1 MKIQPQFHSWS
12 SQRTVR
18 LPREMSA
25 AWEQREEKRL
35 MENRIQ
41 ASLSGT
47 KVETK
52 KETKPQETPP
62 SSWFGTPS
70 VTIEAA
76 AALCG
81 GDLEALRRD
90 GLPDTV
96 DLEKLE
102 RELTEIT
109 GHDFM
114 KSTADIGQVL
124 EELASRFAVV
134 KARIEKEPED
144 GEKGVRLQALT
155 DLMER
160 QTQRLAE
167 NFADSVG
174 GFYEKHGLDGERD
187 KIYQSVLE
195 NAHSLYH
202 EYDAF
207 AKSSG
212 IYRNVPAED
221 AWLQNCDQYMA
232 SELRGAYVR
241 TGVLSMPS
249 LNSDMIPVK
258 SLSAASDLARAA
270 SRCIDG
276 GAAGT
281 VSEEEMGVRLG
292 TMALTGYSLVE
303 SSKALQYH
311 KQAILDAFGTHM
323 ETLLDESD
331 RLLSKKAETGGKAAY
346 PPLERA
352 AVASIAETMIGTY
365 RVTGSME
372 RGLEAG
378 IAKAHKRFLEKKNS
392 GGAAERYRRS
402 AYWEQMYVMGRTG
415 SGKNTSVQ
423 GILNGLWA
431 SLPAD
436 ASLDSVFGTSFLGKA

>member
-1 MKIQPQFHSWS
+1 MNIQPRFQSTGS
-12 SQRTVR
+12 GRTVK
-18 LPREMSA
+18 LPTTISA
-25 AWEQREEKRL
+25 QRREEKRL
-35 MENRIQ
+35 MEVRIQ

-47 KVETK
+47 KVEAK

-62 SSWFGTPS
+62 SSWFGTPP

-76 AALCG
+76 AALYG

-124 EELASRFAVV
+124 EEMASRFAVV
-134 KARIEKEPED
+134 KARIEREPED
-144 GEKGVRLQALT
+144 GQKGGRLQTLT

-187 KIYQSVLE
+187 KMYQSVLE
-195 NAHSLYH
+195 NAHSLYK

-207 AKSSG
+207 AKKG
-212 IYRNVPAED
+212 NYGNVPAED
-221 AWLQNCDQYMA
+221 AWLRNCDEYMA
-232 SELRGAYVR
+232 SELRSAYVR
-241 TGVLSMPS
+241 GDVCCVSS
-249 LNSDMIPVK
+249 LK
-258 SLSAASDLARAA
+258 SGTIHTKDLSAASDLAKAA
-270 SRCIDG
+270 SHCIDG
-276 GAAGT
+276 GAAGS
-281 VSEEEMGVRLG
+281 VSEEELGVRLG
-292 TMALTGYSLVE
+292 TMALTGYNVVE

-311 KQAILDAFGTHM
+311 KQAVLDAFGTRM

-346 PPLERA
+346 PPLDRA

-392 GGAAERYRRS
+392 GGAVERYRRS

-415 SGKNTSVQ
+415 SGKNSVAQ
-423 GILNGLWA
+423 GSLDGLRA

>member
-1 MKIQPQFHSWS
+1 MKIQPRFQPAGSG
-12 SQRTVR
+12 RTVK
-18 LPREMSA
+18 LPTTISA
-25 AWEQREEKRL
+25 QQREEKRL
-35 MENRIQ
+35 METRIE

-52 KETKPQETPP
+52 KEAKPQAAPP
-62 SSWFGTPS
+62 SSWFGTPP

-90 GLPDTV
+90 GLPETV

-102 RELTEIT
+102 QELTEIT

-114 KSTADIGQVL
+114 KSTADIGQAL

-144 GEKGVRLQALT
+144 GEKGGRLQALT

-167 NFADSVG
+167 NFADSIG

-187 KIYQSVLE
+187 KMYQSVLE
-195 NAHSLYH
+195 NARSLYK

-207 AKSSG
+207 AKRG
-212 IYRNVPAED
+212 NYGNVPAED
-221 AWLQNCDQYMA
+221 AWLRNCDEYMA
-232 SELRGAYVR
+232 SELRSAYVQ

-249 LNSDMIPVK
+249 LNRDMIPMQ
-258 SLSAASDLARAA
+258 SLSAASDLAKAA

-281 VSEEEMGVRLG
+281 ASEEELGVRLG
-292 TMALTGYSLVE
+292 TMALTGYRLAE

-311 KQAILDAFGTHM
+311 KQAILDAFGTRM

-331 RLLSKKAETGGKAAY
+331 RLLSKKAETGGKEAY
-346 PPLERA
+346 PPLDRA

-365 RVTGSME
+365 RVTGSVD
-372 RGLEAG
+372 RGLQAG
-378 IAKAHKRFLEKKNS
+378 IAKAHKRYLEKKDPH
-392 GGAAERYRRS
+392 GAVERYRRS
-402 AYWEQMYVMGRTG
+402 GYWEQMLVMKTTG
-415 SGKNTSVQ
+415 YSGKTGAQ
-423 GILNGLWA
+423 GILRGLRA

-436 ASLDSVFGTSFLGKA
+436 VSLDSVFGTNLLGKA

>member
-1 MKIQPQFHSWS
+1 MKIQPRFQSTGS
-12 SQRTVR
+12 VKTVKLPTTISAQR
-18 LPREMSA
+18 
-25 AWEQREEKRL
+25 REEKRL

-52 KETKPQETPP
+52 KEAKPQAEPP
-62 SSWFGTPS
+62 SSWFGTPP

-90 GLPDTV
+90 GLPETV

-144 GEKGVRLQALT
+144 GEKGGRLQALT

-187 KIYQSVLE
+187 KMYQSVLE
-195 NAHSLYH
+195 TRIP
-202 EYDAF
+202 F
-207 AKSSG
+207 T
-212 IYRNVPAED
+212 RNMTP
-221 AWLQNCDQYMA
+221 LQK
-232 SELRGAYVR
+232 RGTMGMSRRR
-241 TGVLSMPS
+241 TPGS
-249 LNSDMIPVK
+249 
-258 SLSAASDLARAA
+258 
-270 SRCIDG
+270 
-276 GAAGT
+276 GT
-281 VSEEEMGVRLG
+281 VMNTWRRSCA
-292 TMALTGYSLVE
+292 ALT
-303 SSKALQYH
+303 
-311 KQAILDAFGTHM
+311 
-323 ETLLDESD
+323 
-331 RLLSKKAETGGKAAY
+331 
-346 PPLERA
+346 
-352 AVASIAETMIGTY
+352 
-365 RVTGSME
+365 
-372 RGLEAG
+372 
-378 IAKAHKRFLEKKNS
+378 S
-392 GGAAERYRRS
+392 GGMCAAF
-402 AYWEQMYVMGRTG
+402 
-415 SGKNTSVQ
+415 
-423 GILNGLWA
+423 
-431 SLPAD
+431 PH
-436 ASLDSVFGTSFLGKA
+436 

>member
-1 MKIQPQFHSWS
+1 MNIQPRFQSTGS
-12 SQRTVR
+12 GRTVK
-18 LPREMSA
+18 LPTTISA
-25 AWEQREEKRL
+25 QRREEKRL
-35 MENRIQ
+35 MEVRIQ

-47 KVETK
+47 KVEAK

-102 RELTEIT
+102 QELTDIT

-114 KSTADIGQVL
+114 KSTADIGHVL

-134 KARIEKEPED
+134 KARIEKESED
-144 GEKGVRLQALT
+144 GEKGGRLQALT

-187 KIYQSVLE
+187 KIYQSVME
-195 NAHSLYH
+195 NAHSLYK

-207 AKSSG
+207 AKKG
-212 IYRNVPAED
+212 NYGNVPAED
-221 AWLQNCDQYMA
+221 AWLQNCDEYMA
-232 SELRGAYVR
+232 SELRSAYVQ

-249 LNSDMIPVK
+249 LNRDMIPMQ
-258 SLSAASDLARAA
+258 SLSAASDLAKAA
-270 SRCIDG
+270 SHCIDG
-276 GAAGT
+276 GAAGS
-281 VSEEEMGVRLG
+281 VSEEELGVRLG
-292 TMALTGYSLVE
+292 TMALTGYRLVE

-311 KQAILDAFGTHM
+311 KQAILDAFGTRM

-331 RLLSKKAETGGKAAY
+331 RLLSKKAETGEKAAY
-346 PPLERA
+346 PPLDRA

-378 IAKAHKRFLEKKNS
+378 ITKAHKRFLEKKNS
-392 GGAAERYRRS
+392 GGAAERYRRP
-402 AYWEQMYVMGRTG
+402 AYWEQMYVIGRTG
-415 SGKNTSVQ
+415 GGRNTGVQ
-423 GILNGLWA
+423 GILNGLRA

-436 ASLDSVFGTSFLGKA
+436 VSLDSIFGTNFLGKA